1 MQTTQLSV
9 RLDAETLSRV
19 DALRIAARPGEPI
32 LSRAA
37 LLRQAIDIGLDALER
52 SRGTSSPTT
61 PTKEAR

>member
-1 MQTTQLSV
+1 MQATQLSV
-9 RLDAETLSRV
+9 RLNAETLSRV
-19 DALRIAARPGEPI
+19 DALRIPDRPGEPI

-52 SRGTSSPTT
+52 SRGTTN